1 MTIIDPTTDLGRL
14 RLALG
19 DWQDLPIL
27 PDSVIL
33 QTLVDSSGNLNRAKI
48 TLAQYILASLTRDVH
63 QKLAQIEVYG
73 EQGFDN
79 YKEFI
84 RLTILNPNLSQLA
97 PIPYAGGLA
106 VQNPLTKFTDDW
118 NKNYPRGTQSQLL
131 SDQAFGM
138 TLI

>member
-1 MTIIDPTTDLGRL
+1 MPLIDPTTPLGKLRL
-14 RLALG
+14 RVG
-19 DWQDLPIL
+19 DTNDLELL
-27 PDSVIL
+27 PDSVYL
-33 QTLVDSSGNLNRAKI
+33 STLDDCSQNVPRATI
-48 TLAQYILASLTRDVH
+48 IVAQYILAMLTSQTH

-73 EQGFDN
+73 SDF
-79 YKEFI
+79 YKQYESFI

-97 PIPYAGGLA
+97 PIPYAGGLT